1 MRLHIPEINLNVR
14 VAIFCGEN
22 CRLGWSREYIISLK
36 VSWECL
42 DSWQHRDCCF
52 LHQAEFVPF
61 LLHLVWCVKT
71 SVKSFHKFLLSFS
84 SKRLFCIEKL
94 ETVFYGCQGTC
105 IKTAFWLILTASALW
120 TLNLQIAACLRIQ
133 YRDFLSLSN
142 WPLSHQGH

>member
-22 CRLGWSREYIISLK
+22 WRLGWSLEYIISLK

-42 DSWQHRDCCF
+42 DSWQHSGCCF

-84 SKRLFCIEKL
+84 SKRLFCIKKL
-94 ETVFYGCQGTC
+94 ETVFYGCQRTC
-105 IKTAFWLILTASALW
+105 IKTAFWLILTAHALW
-120 TLNLQIAACLRIQ
+120 TLLQIAACLRIQ

-142 WPLSHQGH
+142 WPLSRQGH